1 MSRDFAL
8 GGAAFALAAGYY
20 LLAATIPSSLLADD
34 VGPQGLPK
42 MYAAVLAGLSILL
55 MIRSGRRRPIAPPP
69 PIAAADSGIDWR
81 SQIWRVA
88 GLLGIGVVYV
98 AVVPTAGYLVS
109 IAALIAVTTYYQG
122 GVVNRYV
129 LGVAVSGAVF
139 LWLIFVVLLGIP
151 QPPGWW
157 PALF

>member
-1 MSRDFAL
+1 MSRDLAL
-8 GGAAFALAAGYY
+8 GGAAFALAVGYF
-20 LLAATIPSSLLADD
+20 LLAAAIPSSLLADA
-34 VGPQGLPK
+34 VGPQGLP
-42 MYAAVLAGLSILL
+42 MVYAALLAGLSILL
-55 MIRSGRRRPIAPPP
+55 MIRSVVRRAAPARPA
-69 PIAAADSGIDWR
+69 AAADSGIDGR

-98 AVVPTAGYLVS
+98 AVVPTVGYLLS

-129 LGVAVSGAVF
+129 LGVALSGAVF

>member
-1 MSRDFAL
+1 MSRDPRRRC
-8 GGAAFALAAGYY
+8 GFALAVGYF
-20 LLAATIPSSLLADD
+20 LLAAAIPSSLLADA
-34 VGPQGLPK
+34 VGPQGLP
-42 MYAAVLAGLSILL
+42 MAYAAVLAGLSILL
-55 MIRSGRRRPIAPPP
+55 MIRSIGRRRAAPVRAV
-69 PIAAADSGIDWR
+69 AAADSGIDWR
-81 SQIWRVA
+81 SQVWRVA

-98 AVVPTAGYLVS
+98 AVVPTVGYLLS

-129 LGVAVSGAVF
+129 LGVALSGAVF